1 MAQTISLAP
10 ININMI
16 FEGSSIPFI
25 IVCAFIL
32 GTIIG
37 SFLNV
42 VILRHNS
49 GRTVG
54 GRSMCFSCG
63 KTLHWHELVPVFSYL
78 LQRGKCTKCKS
89 KISPQYPVVEFLTG
103 VIFALLV
110 WKFSF
115 LLLISPLTFLTK
127 TLFYGYLLS
136 LLVVISVYDLK
147 HGIIPDQFSYLFGI
161 MSFLLLFFE
170 TGNIIMAHVPTVF
183 QILAGPLIAAPFAFF
198 WWVSKGR
205 WMGFGDAKL
214 AIGMGFLLGVSGG
227 ITALMIAFWS
237 GAIVSLILLL
247 LKKYKFTMRSE
258 IPFAPFLVLATC
270 VTFIFSLDFIAL
282 LS

>member
-1 MAQTISLAP
+1 MRQVRVIQLLKIQVSMAQTISLAP

-89 KISPQYPVVEFLTG
+89 KISPQYPVVEFPYVG
-103 VIFALLV
+103 FPFARAMK
-110 WKFSF
+110 W
-115 LLLISPLTFLTK
+115 
-127 TLFYGYLLS
+127 
-136 LLVVISVYDLK
+136 
-147 HGIIPDQFSYLFGI
+147 PDQRGFS
-161 MSFLLLFFE
+161 
-170 TGNIIMAHVPTVF
+170 V
-183 QILAGPLIAAPFAFF
+183 
-198 WWVSKGR
+198 
-205 WMGFGDAKL
+205 
-214 AIGMGFLLGVSGG
+214 
-227 ITALMIAFWS
+227 
-237 GAIVSLILLL
+237 
-247 LKKYKFTMRSE
+247 
-258 IPFAPFLVLATC
+258 
-270 VTFIFSLDFIAL
+270 
-282 LS
+282 

>member
-1 MAQTISLAP
+1 
-10 ININMI
+10 MI
-16 FEGSSIPFI
+16 FEGSLIPFI
-25 IVCAFIL
+25 TIGSFIL

-78 LQRGKCTKCKS
+78 FQKGKCTQCKS
-89 KISPQYPVVEFLTG
+89 SISPQYPIVEFLTG
-103 VIFALLV
+103 IIFALIA
-110 WKFSF
+110 WKLSF
-115 LLLISPLTFLTK
+115 LLLLSPLTFITK

-147 HGIIPDQFSYLFGI
+147 HGIIPDQFSYLFS
-161 MSFLLLFFE
+161 MMTFLLLFFE
-170 TGNIIMAHVPTVF
+170 TGNIVLAHVPTLSQV
-183 QILAGPLIAAPFAFF
+183 LAGPIIASPFVFL
-198 WWVSKGR
+198 WWISKGK

-214 AIGMGFLLGVSGG
+214 ALGMGFLLGVTGG
-227 ITALMIAFWS
+227 VTALMIAFWA
-237 GAIVSLILLL
+237 GALVSLFLLL
-247 LKKYKFTMRSE
+247 LRRYKFTMKSE
-258 IPFAPFLVLATC
+258 IPFAPFLVFATC
-270 VTFIFSLDFIAL
+270 VTFIFSLDLIAF

>member
-1 MAQTISLAP
+1 
-10 ININMI
+10 MI
-16 FEGSSIPFI
+16 FEGSIVPFLI
-25 IVCAFIL
+25 ISSFIL

-78 LQRGKCTKCKS
+78 FQRGKCTKCKS
-89 KISPQYPVVEFLTG
+89 KISPQYPIVEFLTG
-103 VIFALLV
+103 VIFALLA
-110 WKFSF
+110 WKLSF
-115 LLLISPLTFLTK
+115 LLMLSPLTYITK

-136 LLVVISVYDLK
+136 LLVVIAVYDLK
-147 HGIIPDQFSYLFGI
+147 HGIIPDQFSYLFSI

-170 TGNIIMAHVPTVF
+170 TGNIMMAHVPTLLQV
-183 QILAGPLIAAPFAFF
+183 LAGPIIASPFLFL
-198 WWVSKGR
+198 WWVSKGK
-205 WMGFGDAKL
+205 WMGFGDVKL
-214 AIGMGFLLGVSGG
+214 ALGMGFLLGVAQG
-227 ITALMIAFWS
+227 ITALLIAFWL
-237 GAIVSLILLL
+237 GALVSIFLLL
-247 LKKYKFTMRSE
+247 LKRYRFTMKSE
-258 IPFAPFLVLATC
+258 IPFGPFLVCATC
-270 VTFIFSLDFIAL
+270 VTFIFSLNWIAF